1 MAEEQ
6 AEIKLLRSQ
15 KAKLIE
21 ILSTDADFVL
31 QHADS
36 CSLLSRH
43 GYQQVKACRS
53 PSEKVTELLDHILQR
68 GPEAVT
74 GLLKL
79 LNSEP
84 LQETFPMLSFIK
96 DLEVHT
102 VSSGEKET
110 FPVPETMPSKD
121 ICNNGYRLV
130 TEKQLMTL
138 ARTIGKTWREIGRM
152 ALDIPLCEAGT
163 V

>member
-79 LNSEP
+79 LNNEP
-84 LQETFPMLSFIK
+84 LQETFPLLSFIK

-102 VSSGEKET
+102 VSSG
-110 FPVPETMPSKD
+110 
-121 ICNNGYRLV
+121 
-130 TEKQLMTL
+130 
-138 ARTIGKTWREIGRM
+138 RTKSAQYCQQSHYEM
-152 ALDIPLCEAGT
+152 LFES
-163 V
+163 

>member
-79 LNSEP
+79 LNNEP
-84 LQETFPMLSFIK
+84 LQETFPLLSFIK

-110 FPVPETMPSKD
+110 FPVPETMPVQRHLQQWLLLSD
-121 ICNNGYRLV
+121 GETADDLGTYHWQNLEGDWQNGSRH
-130 TEKQLMTL
+130 
-138 ARTIGKTWREIGRM
+138 
-152 ALDIPLCEAGT
+152 PLCEAGT